1 VNKPVLIVAVLA
13 MVLMMSVPALT
24 QTAPTND
31 IEASP
36 VQETEAAQYS
46 EGASVDPAAAP
57 VPAAAPEP
65 APVSTPD
72 PAPAPAPAGATVG
85 CGVLYNDPAAT
96 CAVDANGFITL
107 PDGSTAPVLVRPDGT
122 AFVQDASG
130 GLTHIGQGASF
141 ITGEA
146 AAGGGP
152 QDAAVQ
158 EQPPVDEP
166 VTEPVAEPVA
176 PAL

>member
-1 VNKPVLIVAVLA
+1 
-13 MVLMMSVPALT
+13 
-24 QTAPTND
+24 
-31 IEASP
+31 
-36 VQETEAAQYS
+36 
-46 EGASVDPAAAP
+46 
-57 VPAAAPEP
+57 
-65 APVSTPD
+65 
-72 PAPAPAPAGATVG
+72 
-85 CGVLYNDPAAT
+85 
-96 CAVDANGFITL
+96 VDANGFITL